1 VRIVWAR
8 QEVCIGVERF
18 GEVWSHPVRQEF
30 AKVRRGRDACG
41 MFRQSRMGLFRCDA
55 ERYVVVWQSRS
66 GEVSFGEAWLG
77 RFALERIGLDRQVRD
92 RNGKAVRDRTGCVR
106 SGRTRQSRT
115 GSVRSNKARFGMA
128 VRDGTGWN
136 RCDMKRY
143 GTKGA
148 SMNQIMVN
156 AVEFDALLKEVEYL
170 KHEK

>member
-1 VRIVWAR
+1 
-8 QEVCIGVERF
+8 
-18 GEVWSHPVRQEF
+18 
-30 AKVRRGRDACG
+30 
-41 MFRQSRMGLFRCDA
+41 
-55 ERYVVVWQSRS
+55 
-66 GEVSFGEAWLG
+66 LG

-148 SMNQIMVN
+148 NMNQIMVN
-156 AVEFDALLKEVEYL
+156 AVEFELC
-170 KHEK
+170 

>member
-1 VRIVWAR
+1 MVRKD
-8 QEVCIGVERF
+8 G
-18 GEVWSHPVRQEF
+18 
-30 AKVRRGRDACG
+30 
-41 MFRQSRMGLFRCDA
+41 
-55 ERYVVVWQSRS
+55 VWQSRS
-66 GEVSFGEAWLG
+66 REVSFGEVWLG

-148 SMNQIMVN
+148 NMNQIMVN
-156 AVEFDALLKEVEYL
+156 AVEFESLLKEVEYL
-170 KHEK
+170 KAENEKLKEQLKDSQGRIRVLKEEVGFAERGYTRMSIT